1 MDETQ
6 NSNLLAD
13 VGRWRRR
20 TEWIAT
26 IVITL
31 QPSEGNLCSGAHIQ
45 MNFLFSTMIFS
56 SAVSK
61 ASHDAERGKKR
72 FDRRSLR

>member
-26 IVITL
+26 ITIL
-31 QPSEGNLCSGAHIQ
+31 GGSISGRAMPWLGMSGIP
-45 MNFLFSTMIFS
+45 L
-56 SAVSK
+56 
-61 ASHDAERGKKR
+61 
-72 FDRRSLR
+72 